1 MDGLAGQACVR
12 SVHAHAPAGP
22 RRAPVWFQLQAH
34 SAAAADV
41 ACGGWGLGLAAAS
54 TQAGGECK
62 AGQAA
67 GQGSSASTNQG
78 AQRGTQQQ
86 QQQDTCSTE
95 GEGERKC
102 TSLSLT
108 TFVSVDTGNA
118 NRESIVICG
127 NELESYWMEHR
138 RNSNECVAPP

>member
-1 MDGLAGQACVR
+1 MRMRRRRQAR
-12 SVHAHAPAGP
+12 G
-22 RRAPVWFQLQAH
+22 RAPVWFQLQAH
-34 SAAAADV
+34 PAAAADV
-41 ACGGWGLGLAAAS
+41 ACTAS